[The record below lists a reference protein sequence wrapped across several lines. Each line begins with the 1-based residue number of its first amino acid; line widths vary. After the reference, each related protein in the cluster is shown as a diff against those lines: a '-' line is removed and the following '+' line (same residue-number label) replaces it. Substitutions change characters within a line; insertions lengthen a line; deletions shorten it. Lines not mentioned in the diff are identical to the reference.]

1 MLFCAYANNHCARRR
16 AGETGGVLHRNHGE
30 GSSRK
35 RSTHASCPQRSCP
48 AASVARRKRSGGR
61 SHAAAQNKRLIL
73 VDTSVWIDH
82 LRSADQ
88 KLQSLL
94 HNDQVMTHPYIRL
107 ELALGSM
114 ASREKVLAD
123 LALLPQAPVV
133 ATEELFG
140 LIDHK
145 KLYRRGIGVT
155 DLQLI
160 CCAIFDKSILIWT
173 RDRRLSKIADE
184 LGIHADLF

>member
-1 MLFCAYANNHCARRR
+1 M
-16 AGETGGVLHRNHGE
+16 
-30 GSSRK
+30 
-35 RSTHASCPQRSCP
+35 
-48 AASVARRKRSGGR
+48 
-61 SHAAAQNKRLIL
+61 IL

-82 LRSADQ
+82 LRSADA

-94 HNDQVMTHPYIRL
+94 QNDQVMTHPYIRL

-123 LALLPQAPVV
+123 LALLPQTPVV

-145 KLYRRGIGVT
+145 STKEWRIDEPVT
-155 DLQLI
+155 WKKDSTRYSMLVGLLPVQRKRCSQPFLI
-160 CCAIFDKSILIWT
+160 
-173 RDRRLSKIADE
+173 LS
-184 LGIHADLF
+184 